1 MTSKTREELG
11 ELTPEQVAELNRLAE
26 MPDSDIDT
34 SDIPEVKELPPH
46 AVRGEAARRE
56 MVRRRRADGKLP
68 LPVYLTAELE
78 DYLAAIANRR
88 GLSLNDLVNDLLAK
102 EIAIVEAVK

>member
-11 ELTPEQVAELNRLAE
+11 DLTPQQIERLNRLAE
-26 MPDSDIDT
+26 MPDSEIDT
-34 SDIPEVKELPPH
+34 SDIPGIEELPPH
-46 AVRGEAARRE
+46 AVRGEAARGE
-56 MVRRRRADGKLP
+56 MVRRRRPDGKLP

-78 DYLAAIANRR
+78 DYLCAIASRR
-88 GLSLNDLVNDLLAK
+88 GLALNDLVNDLLAR

>member
-11 ELTPEQVAELNRLAE
+11 DLTPEQIAELNRLAE
-26 MPDSDIDT
+26 MPDSGIDT
-34 SDIPEVKELPPH
+34 SDIPEITEIPTH

-68 LPVYLTAELE
+68 RPVYLNAELE
-78 DYLAAIANRR
+78 DYLAAIALRR